1 MRRILAAT
9 AAVWA
14 VLAVALVIA
23 VGHRTATTAQPAPAP
38 TVIILR
44 QVNGKLT
51 TVPAVGAALAPA
63 GSRQLAATS
72 VSPVAAPAVH
82 ATTKTS

>member
-1 MRRILAAT
+1 MRSVLAAI

-23 VGHRTATTAQPAPAP
+23 VGHRTATAAPPAPAP
-38 TVIILR
+38 TVVILR

-51 TVPAVGAALAPA
+51 TVPAAGTVLSPA

-72 VSPVAAPAVH
+72 VSAGAAPAVH

>member
-9 AAVWA
+9 TAVWA

-23 VGHRTATTAQPAPAP
+23 VGHRTASATPPPAAP

-44 QVNGKLT
+44 QVNGKLA
-51 TVPAVGAALAPA
+51 TVPAAKGTLTQ
-63 GSRQLAATS
+63 GSSGQVAATS
-72 VSPVAAPAVH
+72 VTPAPAPAVH